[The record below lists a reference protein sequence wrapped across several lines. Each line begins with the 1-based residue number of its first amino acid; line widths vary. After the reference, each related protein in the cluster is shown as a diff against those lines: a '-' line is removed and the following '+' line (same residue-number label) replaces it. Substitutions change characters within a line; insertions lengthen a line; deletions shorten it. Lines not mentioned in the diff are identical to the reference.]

1 MKRSPDLILL
11 MLIAVVVGVVM
22 TGFAQSDIQIAALM
36 KGMFNS

>member
-22 TGFAQSDIQIAALM
+22 TGYAQSDFEIAALM
-36 KGMFNS
+36 RDMFNS